1 MKKILSLISL
11 ILCLSASAQNTSRHA
26 PWTKEQAWEWYD
38 AQPWIRGCNYMS
50 ADCANRV
57 DQWQELGFE
66 ERLETQKTEMA
77 LAQSIGLNTFRLIL
91 AEEGFGI
98 WYADHDG
105 FMERFDR
112 TLELCREHGI
122 RAIITLANDCSRPK
136 ELWKL
141 PEPGPQS
148 YDWGYHG
155 GRKQSQHGS
164 YPGAM
169 GYTSLDDPELAAAF
183 FEMCR
188 EIMTVHSNDERIL
201 FWDLFNEPGANNRKQ
216 VSVGNVRRLFE
227 LGWEINPSQPL
238 TADLWNSFGKGEKNP
253 SENVVAE
260 LCDII
265 SYHSYSPLAKQKEI
279 VKDLRER
286 IGRPMINTEWMARIR
301 GNNIQDCYPF
311 FAQERIGCTMWGFVA
326 GKYQTYEP
334 WESMWKEID
343 AGRGEEYEMTKW
355 FHDLYRPSLRP
366 YDPEETAIIA
376 HVNAQADDEFA
387 GLSAGNKEAPP
398 TPAAPAPGCAA
409 NATPAA
415 GAADYSIRKIIA
427 QNHRIISEEMWYGYR
442 RTQFEFEGHK
452 AWVVEPGIQ
461 AAQGRPW
468 TWTTQW
474 AEAYVDRTGVLDLL
488 KEGYHHVTID
498 IFAERGD
505 DDATEVMSHFQD
517 FLVRELGFTTKARL
531 VGMSWGGFI
540 SVRYATA
547 YPQNIEKIYLDA
559 PLLTFGKEFK
569 GDIGPW
575 KEPKRG
581 GWKKDPRMP
590 VNMAERLGGTGIPV
604 LLLYGGQDQTV
615 DPKCNC
621 LPFAEAF
628 KAAGGD
634 IQIIERGLF
643 GHHPHGVDPD
653 KTRTVTEFMKK

>member
-1 MKKILSLISL
+1 MKRILSLIFL
-11 ILCLSASAQNTSRHA
+11 TLCLNSNAQTPSRHA
-26 PWTKEQAWEWYD
+26 PWTREQAWEWYN

-66 ERLETQKTEMA
+66 ERFETQRTEMA
-77 LAQSIGLNTFRLIL
+77 LAQSIGFNAFRLIL
-91 AEEGFGI
+91 GEEGFGI

-122 RAIITLANDCSRPK
+122 RAIVTLANDCSRPK

-141 PEPGPQS
+141 PEPGPQK

-155 GRKQSQHGS
+155 GRKQSQHGT
-164 YPGAM
+164 YPGAV
-169 GYTSLDDPELAAAF
+169 GYTSLDDPELAEAF
-183 FEMCR
+183 YAMCR
-188 EIMTVHSNDERIL
+188 EIMTVHRNDSRIL
-201 FWDLFNEPGANNRKQ
+201 FWDLINEPGANNRKQ
-216 VSVGNVRRLFE
+216 ISAANVRKLFE
-227 LGWEINPSQPL
+227 IGWEVNPDQPL

-260 LCDII
+260 LCDIV
-265 SYHSYSPLAKQKEI
+265 SYHNYSPLERQKEI

-286 IGRPMINTEWMARIR
+286 IGRPLVNTEWMARIR

-311 FAQERIGCTMWGFVA
+311 FEQERIGCTMWGFVA

-334 WESMWKEID
+334 WESMWKELD
-343 AGRGEEYEMTKW
+343 TGKGKNYEMTKW

-366 YDPEETAIIA
+366 YDPEETAIIS
-376 HVNAQADDEFA
+376 HVNAQADDEFS
-387 GLSAGNKEAPP
+387 GLSAGNAEAS
-398 TPAAPAPGCAA
+398 
-409 NATPAA
+409 AT
-415 GAADYSIRKIIA
+415 SIRKLIA
-427 QNHRIISEEMWYGYR
+427 RQHRIISEEMWYGYR
-442 RTQFEFEGHK
+442 RTQFEFEGHN
-452 AWVVEPGIQ
+452 AWVVEPGI
-461 AAQGRPW
+461 AAAEGRPW

-498 IFAERGD
+498 IFAERGN
-505 DDATEVMSHFQD
+505 DDATAVMAHFQD
-517 FLVRELGFTTKARL
+517 FLVKELGFCAKTRL

-547 YPQNIEKIYLDA
+547 YPQNVEKIYLDA

-575 KEPKRG
+575 QEPKKG
-581 GWKKDPRMP
+581 GWKKDSRMP
-590 VNMAERLGGTGIPV
+590 VNMAERLAGTGIPV

-615 DPKCNC
+615 NPDLNC
-621 LPFAEAF
+621 RPFAEAF

-634 IQIIERGLF
+634 IKVIERGLF

-653 KTRTVTEFMKK
+653 KTATITGFMHGRE